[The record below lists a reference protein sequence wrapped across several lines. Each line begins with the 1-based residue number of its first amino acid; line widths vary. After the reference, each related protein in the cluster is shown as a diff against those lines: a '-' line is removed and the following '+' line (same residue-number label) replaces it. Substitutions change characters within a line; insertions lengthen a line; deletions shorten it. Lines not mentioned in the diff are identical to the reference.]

1 LNKLMVL
8 YGFFVAS
15 LVLLFSD
22 EIIYIIFGNAEMFT
36 STLLK
41 IMMIAVPFRFLVV
54 SFGAILTTDNFVR
67 TRIKVQSKIAI
78 VNIGSN
84 ALLVPIYGAVAA
96 AILMVITDVLLMT
109 GYLRAAHKHITKS
122 HFGRK
127 IHYQIPVLLILLLAT
142 LFISQFEF
150 IYKIVAGIIIVIIF
164 IIASWLSLEK
174 EELFEIKSLFKN
186 R

>member
-1 LNKLMVL
+1 TELVNFFAGVLFNQVLYPFFFKWSKHNRDKYLRFYRLLNKLMVL
-8 YGFFVAS
+8 SGFFVAS

-78 VNIGSN
+78 VNIGS
-84 ALLVPIYGAVAA
+84 
-96 AILMVITDVLLMT
+96 
-109 GYLRAAHKHITKS
+109 
-122 HFGRK
+122 
-127 IHYQIPVLLILLLAT
+127 
-142 LFISQFEF
+142 
-150 IYKIVAGIIIVIIF
+150 
-164 IIASWLSLEK
+164 
-174 EELFEIKSLFKN
+174 
-186 R
+186 